1 MFVLPPPPP
10 RHPGTPGTGLW
21 GNGMPGAPPPVVETN
36 NVITYPEGP
45 EYQFS
50 VGEGTYILKE
60 DIFLATPPPHPSE
73 SPITT
78 LNPLSTAPQPTVAG
92 TKLSLVAIKSKD
104 APSPVYHS
112 PGMSQSKESQS
123 GLDPRTSADTDSR
136 SSLAKTGSGSN
147 TSRNGDGVNVA
158 TEKFGGGNASL
169 SASSKDAARRKKPKN
184 NIAKNNST
192 FVSRIISHENLAKRL
207 AERNSED
214 LFVFANI
221 NRAFNWLDL
230 GSSIKQEPLSKILFT
245 KAHPLCHDVN
255 LLTKSSTHLDV
266 IIGFSSGDI
275 VWFDPVSNK
284 YARLNKNGMIN
295 SHAVADIKWIPG
307 TENLFLA
314 AHQDGSLI
322 VYDKEKEDAPFMPED
337 APDSSE
343 IPEKAATGSDDTASL
358 LRYFSVNKS
367 VESKNQR
374 TNPVSY
380 WSVSRSAITAFA
392 FSPDCQCIAVVAEDQ
407 CLRVINIV
415 KEKLLDVYSSY
426 YGGLMCVCW
435 SPDGR
440 YVVTGGQDDLVSIWS
455 FHDRRIVARC
465 EGHHSWVSSVAFDPW
480 RCDDRTYR
488 FGSVGNDC
496 RLLLWDFSVGMLHKP
511 KASMSSHNYQSQ
523 SGRIHAE
530 SLSGRLRSNSNI
542 ASTHDESS
550 DQAIAV
556 HPVEERARTAVL
568 PPIMSKV
575 VDAEHLTQLV
585 FLEDSI
591 ITTCTDGHLKTWN
604 RPHVEQTR
612 NSSEVTL
619 SMVGS

>member
-1 MFVLPPPPP
+1 
-10 RHPGTPGTGLW
+10 
-21 GNGMPGAPPPVVETN
+21 
-36 NVITYPEGP
+36 
-45 EYQFS
+45 
-50 VGEGTYILKE
+50 
-60 DIFLATPPPHPSE
+60 
-73 SPITT
+73 
-78 LNPLSTAPQPTVAG
+78 
-92 TKLSLVAIKSKD
+92 
-104 APSPVYHS
+104 
-112 PGMSQSKESQS
+112 MSQSGESQS
-123 GLDPRTSADTDSR
+123 GFGPRTSADTDSH
-136 SSLAKTGSGSN
+136 SSLVKTGSGSN
-147 TSRNGDGVNVA
+147 TSRNGDGA
-158 TEKFGGGNASL
+158 TATTEKFGGGNASL
-169 SASSKDAARRKKPKN
+169 SASSKDAAKRKKPKN

-192 FVSRIISHENLAKRL
+192 FVSRIIPHENLAKRL

-214 LFVFANI
+214 LFIFANI
-221 NRAFNWLDL
+221 NRAFNWLDM
-230 GSSIKQEPLSKILFT
+230 GSSIKHEPLSKILFT

-275 VWFDPVSNK
+275 VWFDPISNK
-284 YARLNKNGMIN
+284 YARLNKNGVIN
-295 SHAVADIKWIPG
+295 PHAVADIKWIPG

-337 APDSSE
+337 APDATGM
-343 IPEKAATGSDDTASL
+343 PEKAATGSDSTASL

-380 WSVSRSAITAFA
+380 WSISRSAITAFA
-392 FSPDCQCIAVVAEDQ
+392 FSPDCQYVAVVAEDQ

-511 KASMSSHNYQSQ
+511 KAAATQNRGSMSSHNYQSQ
-523 SGRIHAE
+523 SGRIRAE

-542 ASTHDESS
+542 ASIHDESS
-550 DQAIAV
+550 DQEIAV

-575 VDAEHLTQLV
+575 IDAEHLTQLV
-585 FLEDSI
+585 FREDSI
-591 ITTCTDGHLKTWN
+591 VTTCVDGHLKTWN
-604 RPHVEQTR
+604 RPHLIRCGVDGSVLCCSRLIDRVDTVAYLVSSITNHIHRSRYRTR
-612 NSSEVTL
+612 LVRLVFCFFSPLLFSLVFIIII
-619 SMVGS
+619 SVF

>member
-1 MFVLPPPPP
+1 M
-10 RHPGTPGTGLW
+10 
-21 GNGMPGAPPPVVETN
+21 
-36 NVITYPEGP
+36 
-45 EYQFS
+45 S
-50 VGEGTYILKE
+50 
-60 DIFLATPPPHPSE
+60 
-73 SPITT
+73 
-78 LNPLSTAPQPTVAG
+78 
-92 TKLSLVAIKSKD
+92 
-104 APSPVYHS
+104 HS
-112 PGMSQSKESQS
+112 RESQS
-123 GLDPRTSADTDSR
+123 GLDPGTSADTDSQ
-136 SSLAKTGSGSN
+136 SSLVEAGSGSN
-147 TSRNGDGVNVA
+147 TSRNGDGVVVA

-169 SASSKDAARRKKPKN
+169 STSTGSKDAAKRKKPKN
-184 NIAKNNST
+184 NIAKSNST
-192 FVSRIISHENLAKRL
+192 FVSRIIPHESFTKRL

-214 LFVFANI
+214 LFVFANV
-221 NRAFNWLDL
+221 NRAFNWLDM

-275 VWFDPVSNK
+275 VWFDPISNK

-295 SHAVADIKWIPG
+295 SHAVEDIKWIPG

-337 APDSSE
+337 PLDTTE
-343 IPEKAATGSDDTASL
+343 LPEGIAAGSDTAGL
-358 LRYFSVNKS
+358 LRYFSVSKS
-367 VESKNQR
+367 VGSKNQR

-392 FSPDCQCIAVVAEDQ
+392 FSPDSQYVAVVAEDQ

-465 EGHHSWVSSVAFDPW
+465 EGHHSWVTSVAFDPW

-511 KASMSSHNYQSQ
+511 KAAATQHRGSMSSHNYQSQ
-523 SGRIHAE
+523 NGRVHAE

-542 ASTHDESS
+542 ASTHDEGS
-550 DQAIAV
+550 DQEIAV

-585 FLEDSI
+585 FREDSI
-591 ITTCTDGHLKTWN
+591 ITTCVDGHLKTWN
-604 RPHVEQTR
+604 RPHLMRCGIDGSVSPDTI
-612 NSSEVTL
+612 VYLAL
-619 SMVGS
+619 SVINHIR